1 MRRALRS
8 IVLQFAVL
16 QFAVLHFVALLLVMC
31 APPVCAAAAYQE
43 TPYFAERVGNGGLP
57 PVAERVP
64 AKPRLID
71 LSAPT
76 LSTGTPG
83 GTLRLL
89 MGDQRDIRMMTIY
102 GYARLV
108 VFNQKSELE
117 ADILESFDVDQS
129 RVFTLH
135 LRPGHKWSDGHAF
148 TTEDFRYFWE
158 DVANNDKLNPGGP
171 PPQMLTSGKKPKVD
185 ILDALT
191 IRYTWD
197 EPNPSFLPALAS
209 GQPLYIY
216 MPAHYMRQFHAR
228 YSDKDVLAAAAKAA
242 KVKDW
247 SSLHERKSRMY
258 RPENPD
264 LPALDPWVNRTPPPS
279 EQYIFERNPFY
290 HRIDANGRQ
299 LPYIDKVLLSLGS
312 TSLIPAKVG
321 SGEGD
326 LQARYLRFDNYT
338 FLKDAET
345 RHNYKV
351 RLWQNAIGSFVALTP
366 NFNTLDQGWRAL
378 VRDVRFRRALSMGI
392 NRHDINQCIF
402 FGLAREAAN
411 TVLPASPLF
420 KPEYATA
427 YTQYDQDAAN
437 TLLDEVGLKE
447 RDWQGFRKLPDGRR
461 AELII
466 ETAGENSEETD
477 ILELVAS
484 DFGRL
489 GLRIIIHGSQRDV
502 FRRRIMAGQTVL
514 SATAGIDNALPG
526 PDMAPD
532 SLAPSNRGQMQWPR
546 WGEFVESN
554 GAAGEA
560 ADLPEAMQ
568 LIKLL
573 KAWRQSST
581 TQERAGIWRRMLE
594 INADQI
600 FTIGIISGTQQPVV
614 ISNRLNNVP
623 ASASYSFDPGAYFGM
638 YQPDTFWFSAE
649 AAK

>member
-1 MRRALRS
+1 MRRALGWTG
-8 IVLQFAVL
+8 
-16 QFAVLHFVALLLVMC
+16 LLLALF
-31 APPVCAAAAYQE
+31 APALARAAVFQE
-43 TPYFAERVGNGGLP
+43 TPYFAERVRQGAIP
-57 PVAERVP
+57 PVAQRVP
-64 AKPRLID
+64 ENPRLID

-89 MGDQRDIRMMTIY
+89 MGDPRDIRMMTIY

-108 VFNQKSELE
+108 VFNRKSELE
-117 ADILESFDVDQS
+117 PDILAGYEVEQG

-135 LRPGHKWSDGHAF
+135 LRAGHKWSDGHAF
-148 TTEDFRYFWE
+148 TTGDFRYFWE

-171 PPQMLTSGKKPKVD
+171 PPQMLTSGKKPKVE
-185 ILDALT
+185 IIDALT
-191 IRYTWD
+191 IRYSWE

-216 MPAHYMRQFHAR
+216 MPAHYMKQFHAK
-228 YSDKDVLAAAAKAA
+228 YADKDKLAAAAKAA

-247 SSLHERKSRMY
+247 GSLHERKSRMY

-264 LPALDPWVNRTPPPS
+264 LPALDPWVNRTPPPA
-279 EQYIFERNPFY
+279 EQYTFERNPFY

-299 LPYIDKVLLSLGS
+299 LPYIDTVLISLGS
-312 TSLIPAKVG
+312 TSLIPAKAG
-321 SGEGD
+321 SGEAD

-338 FLKDAET
+338 FLKEAET

-351 RLWQNAIGSFVALTP
+351 RLWQNAIGSFVALSP
-366 NFNTLDQGWRAL
+366 NFNTLDPVWRGL
-378 VRDVRFRRALSMGI
+378 VRDVRFRRALSLGI

-402 FGLAREAAN
+402 FGLASESAN
-411 TVLPASPLF
+411 TVLPSSPLF
-420 KPEYATA
+420 KPEYAA
-427 YTQYDQDAAN
+427 SYVRYDPEAAN
-437 TLLDEVGLKE
+437 ALLDALGLSA
-447 RDWQGFRKLPDGRR
+447 RDWEGFRKLPDGRR
-461 AELII
+461 AELIV
-466 ETAGENSEETD
+466 ETAGESSEEND

-484 DFGRL
+484 DYHKL
-489 GLRIIIHGSQRDV
+489 GLRIVIHGSQRDV

-526 PDMAPD
+526 ADMAPD
-532 SLAPSNRGQMQWPR
+532 SLAPSNRGQMHWPR

-554 GAAGEA
+554 GSAGEA
-560 ADLPEAMQ
+560 SDLPEAME
-568 LIKLL
+568 LVKLL

-581 TQERAGIWRRMLE
+581 KQERADIWERMLD
-594 INADQI
+594 IQATQV

-623 ASASYSFDPGAYFGM
+623 VTASWSFEPGAYFGV
-638 YQPDTFWFSAE
+638 YQPDTFWFSPE

>member
-1 MRRALRS
+1 MRRAL
-8 IVLQFAVL
+8 QWT
-16 QFAVLHFVALLLVMC
+16 ALLLALC
-31 APPVCAAAAYQE
+31 APALACAAAYQE
-43 TPYFAERVGNGGLP
+43 TPYFAERVRQGAIP
-57 PVAERVP
+57 PVSERFP
-64 AKPRLID
+64 ANPRLID

-89 MGDQRDIRMMTIY
+89 MGDPRDIRMMTIY

-117 ADILESFDVDQS
+117 PDILAGYEVDEG

-135 LRPGHKWSDGHAF
+135 LRAGHKWSDGHPF
-148 TTEDFRYFWE
+148 TTDDFRYFWE

-171 PPQMLTSGKKPKVD
+171 PPQMLTSGKKPKVE
-185 ILDALT
+185 IIDALT
-191 IRYTWD
+191 IRYSWE

-216 MPAHYMRQFHAR
+216 MPAHYMKQFHAR
-228 YSDKDVLAAAAKAA
+228 YADQDKLAAAAKAA

-264 LPALDPWVNRTPPPS
+264 LPALDPWVNRTPPPA
-279 EQYIFERNPFY
+279 EQYTFERNPFY
-290 HRIDANGRQ
+290 HRVDANGRQ
-299 LPYIDKVLLSLGS
+299 LPYIDTVLISLGS

-321 SGEGD
+321 SGEAD

-338 FLKDAET
+338 FLKEAET

-366 NFNTLDQGWRAL
+366 NFNTLDPVWRGL

-402 FGLAREAAN
+402 FGLARESAN
-411 TVLPASPLF
+411 TVLPSSPLF
-420 KPEYATA
+420 RPEYASA
-427 YTQYDQDAAN
+427 YTRYDHGAAN
-437 TLLDEVGLKE
+437 ALLDDLGLKD
-447 RDWQGFRKLPDGRR
+447 RDWEGFRKLPDGRR

-466 ETAGENSEETD
+466 ETAGESSEEND

-484 DFGRL
+484 DYHRL
-489 GLRIIIHGSQRDV
+489 GLRIVIHGSQRDV

-526 PDMAPD
+526 PDMSPD

-546 WGEFVESN
+546 WGEFVETN

-560 ADLPEAMQ
+560 ADLPEAME
-568 LIKLL
+568 LVKLL
-573 KAWRQSST
+573 KDWRQSST
-581 TQERAGIWRRMLE
+581 TQERALIWRRMLE
-594 INADQI
+594 IQAEQV
-600 FTIGIISGTQQPVV
+600 FTIGVISGTQQPVV

-623 ASASYSFDPGAYFGM
+623 VSASWSFEPGAYFGM
-638 YQPDTFWFSAE
+638 YRPDTFWFSPE